1 MNRKPEDLAGMT
13 AAEAKECI
21 FHFISALKITEKKQE
36 ELAREL
42 EKWNGRRELARSRG
56 AADLVSEAEKAAA
69 RIQTEADAA
78 AAEIL
83 ELKDQIEAMRRQLPG
98 LAARERSVDPDLL
111 EQELLIAAGHNPGDE
126 KQAAVRELEDL
137 EKETNAGAALEALKV
152 KMGRS
157 GASGGDGA
165 P

>member
-1 MNRKPEDLAGMT
+1 MN
-13 AAEAKECI
+13 AAEAKEYI
-21 FHFISALKITEKKQE
+21 FHFISALKLAEKKQE

-42 EKWNGRRELARSRG
+42 EKWNNRLELARSRG

-69 RIQTEADAA
+69 RIQTEADTA

-83 ELKDQIEAMRRQLPG
+83 ELKNQIEVMRRQLPG
-98 LAARERSVDPDLL
+98 LAARERSIDPDLL
-111 EQELLIAAGHNPGDE
+111 EQELLIAAGRNPGDE
-126 KQAAVRELEDL
+126 KQAEVGQELEDL

-165 P
+165 R

>member
-1 MNRKPEDLAGMT
+1 MN
-13 AAEAKECI
+13 AAEAKEYI
-21 FHFISALKITEKKQE
+21 FHFISALKLTEKKQE

-42 EKWNGRRELARSRG
+42 EKWNSRRELARSREV
-56 AADLVSEAEKAAA
+56 ADLALEAEKAAT
-69 RIQTEADAA
+69 RIQTEADTI

-83 ELKDQIEAMRRQLPG
+83 ELKNQIEAMRRQLPE
-98 LAARERSVDPDLL
+98 LAARERSIDPDLL
-111 EQELLIAAGHNPGDE
+111 EQELAIAAGHTPGDE
-126 KQAAVRELEDL
+126 KQTAAARELEDL

-157 GASGGDGA
+157 GGDET